1 MKNALKNL
9 FLLENC
15 LILCKIRY
23 EHYSGDRYI

>member
-9 FLLENC
+9 FLLGIY
-15 LILCKIRY
+15 LILCEIRY